1 MTTKAGENAMAM
13 PGLAGKV
20 ALVTGAASGIGAAIA
35 RRLRAEGTLVVTAD
49 LRPGQDV
56 AADVSTEVGA
66 AACVEAA
73 VARHGR
79 LDLLTHCAGIFG
91 PTAAI
96 ADMPVAE
103 FDQVWAVNGR
113 GTMLV
118 LRATLRQMLA
128 QNTGG
133 AIVTL
138 ASLAANRVRARR
150 AAYGISKRAVVG
162 LTLAAAAEVGPAGI
176 RVNAI
181 APGLIDT
188 PMVAGAEAMAFTP
201 PAALAQRPIPR
212 MGRPDE
218 VAALAAWLLSDE
230 ASFAT
235 GGVYPVDGGTGI

>member
-1 MTTKAGENAMAM
+1 MALS
-13 PGLAGKV
+13 GLAGKV

-35 RRLRAEGTLVVTAD
+35 VRLRAEGALVVTAD
-49 LRPGQDV
+49 LSPGQDI
-56 AADVSTEVGA
+56 AADISTEAGA

-79 LDLLTHCAGIFG
+79 LDLLAHCAGIFG

-96 ADMPVAE
+96 ADMPVEE

-113 GTMLV
+113 GTMLI

-133 AIVTL
+133 SIVTL
-138 ASLAANRVRARR
+138 ASLAATRVRARR

-162 LTLAAAAEVGPAGI
+162 LTLAAAAEVGHAGI

-188 PMVAGAEAMAFTP
+188 PMVAGPEAMAFIP
-201 PAALAQRPIPR
+201 QSALAQRPIPR
-212 MGRPDE
+212 MGRADE

-235 GGVYPVDGGTGI
+235 GSVYPVDGGTGI